1 MSSDD
6 LPTIRHSPAEAF
18 ALLLETACQEF
29 ETLQALIREE
39 IRFAEPSGPEGHIV
53 VLRAGATIRM
63 ALAKSFL
70 FNANRANRVCFKN
83 KSQLSLDRKA
93 REDFLRATKPLTDVR
108 DVNEHGYDGDQR
120 SQKNRPSM
128 HEQDGGLLDETALV
142 VFGPDKI
149 LMGPLNLLEIY
160 TAVARMRSVAGF
172 ASLPLRPT
180 LFRPP
185 NTP

>member
-1 MSSDD
+1 
-6 LPTIRHSPAEAF
+6 
-18 ALLLETACQEF
+18 LETACQEF